1 MKKYW
6 YPLFILSTSIIYLLL
21 EANYI
26 ATHDNINIFGLS
38 VYGSMSLIM
47 MLSLF
52 IVQKI
57 VSIKEVY
64 FYLSAGFSFAYVSLF
79 VRTVEAI
86 HIYPLEKVYIFEDL
100 FRLVGFGFVVAAIIK
115 WIKHD
120 EEIKVR
126 LLELASIDDLT
137 GIMNRRVFDIE
148 FKRDFANAKRYNK
161 SLSLVTIDID
171 NFKAVNDKHG
181 HFFGDLVLRLFSKEV
196 TELLREGD
204 IFSRWGGDEFC
215 IILPETSGV
224 NAMKVAE
231 KIRFAVKNIHV
242 KTDKSP
248 IYFTVSLGVTEFKTE
263 DKDAMIMIDRA
274 DKALYDAK
282 AAGRDKTVPR

>member
-1 MKKYW
+1 VKNYF
-6 YPLFILSTSIIYLLL
+6 YPIFILVTSVIFLLIENL
-21 EANYI
+21 FATEKVINY
-26 ATHDNINIFGLS
+26 FGLS
-38 VYGSMSLIM
+38 IYGSMSLIM
-47 MLSLF
+47 LISLF

-79 VRTVEAI
+79 IRTIEAI
-86 HIYPLEKVYIFEDL
+86 HVYPIEKIYVFEDL
-100 FRLVGFGFVVAAIIK
+100 FRLVGFGFVIIAIIK

-120 EEIKVR
+120 EEIKGR

-148 FKRDFANAKRYNK
+148 LKRDFSNAKRYHK
-161 SLSLVTIDID
+161 PLSMITIDLD
-171 NFKAVNDKHG
+171 HFKDINDKHG
-181 HFFGDLVLRLFSKEV
+181 HFFGDLVLKMFAKEV
-196 TELLREGD
+196 SSLVREGD

-215 IILPETSGV
+215 ILLPETTGT

-242 KTDKSP
+242 KTDGEP
-248 IYFTVSLGVTEFKTE
+248 IYFTISLGVTELHQE
-263 DKDAMIMIDRA
+263 DSDEMVLIDRS
-274 DKALYDAK
+274 DKALYAAK
-282 AAGRDKTVPR
+282 EAGRDKTVPR